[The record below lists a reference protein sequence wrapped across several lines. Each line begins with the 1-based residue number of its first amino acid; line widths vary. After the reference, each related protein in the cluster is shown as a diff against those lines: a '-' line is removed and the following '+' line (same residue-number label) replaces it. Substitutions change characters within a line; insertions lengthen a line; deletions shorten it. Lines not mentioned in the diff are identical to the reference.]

1 MSLAVLSPTSF
12 NMQNW
17 RFVIIKDPEI
27 RKKVRSA
34 AWDQAQVTDSSLFLV
49 ICADL
54 KSWKKNP
61 EQYWKNAPK
70 EAQDFLVPAMGP
82 FYEGKDQ
89 LQRDEAMRSCGI
101 ADQTI
106 MLAAKSM
113 GFDSNPMIGFDPQKI
128 AEIINLPDDH
138 IISMLMAIGKQLSIN
153 PDISVYPNIEN
164 KNYDNSEQQSKIKNG
179 YTQFSPICTSKET
192 TSYDYSI
199 KTDNK
204 DLGFDVYFVSSSI
217 QRENFG
223 NPEFNSYTESG
234 CYG

>member
-1 MSLAVLSPTSF
+1 MSLQDSNNEKKLNPIMNTFDAIKERRSVKHYDPNHEFSDEEIEQLMSLAVLSPTSF

-34 AWDQAQVTDSSLFLV
+34 AWDQAQVTDSSLFLI

-82 FYEGKDQ
+82 FYEGKNE

-101 ADQTI
+101 AAQTI

-113 GFDSNPMIGFDPQKI
+113 GYDSNPMIGFDPQKI

-138 IISMLMAIGKQLSIN
+138 IISMMMAIGKQIKPAMPRGGQLPLS
-153 PDISVYPNIEN
+153 DIV
-164 KNYDNSEQQSKIKNG
+164 
-179 YTQFSPICTSKET
+179 F
-192 TSYDYSI
+192 
-199 KTDNK
+199 TD
-204 DLGFDVYFVSSSI
+204 GFLS
-217 QRENFG
+217 
-223 NPEFNSYTESG
+223 
-234 CYG
+234 